1 MNAEREKMQ
10 KGFDKKTAEMQEYF
24 AKQIA
29 SAATDK
35 ARELAELQ
43 AQLETL
49 QLKLVSLLSQ
59 RQKLIFRA
67 G

>member
-1 MNAEREKMQ
+1 MQ

-59 RQKLIFRA
+59 RHKLIFRA

>member
-1 MNAEREKMQ
+1 MQ